1 MRLERRLFPRVPVA
15 ECVALVETLD
25 ARGPWLAGP
34 AEDLSP
40 GGCQVMLEK
49 PLRPG
54 RTVRLSLHTGGQVI
68 RAEGT
73 VTHVRTRHG
82 RGCQT
87 GIAFT
92 RVSPE
97 NLTTLRRAAGRTH

>member
-40 GGCQVMLEK
+40 GGCQVLLER

-68 RAEGT
+68 RAEGL
-73 VTHVRTRHG
+73 VTHARAQRP
-82 RGCQT
+82 RGWQT
-87 GIAFT
+87 GISFT

-97 NLTTLRRAAGRTH
+97 DLATLRRAAGRIL